1 MFSNDSIIDLRD
13 VCATSLIFI
22 GDIHGAF
29 GEVLKN
35 INMIP
40 DSIQVYCGDIGMG
53 FYKSG
58 YYTAEFNKIQK
69 KDEKNNNTYIC
80 FYDGFLS
87 LYLL

>member
-1 MFSNDSIIDLRD
+1 MFSNDPIIDLRD
-13 VCATSLIFI
+13 VCATSLIFV
-22 GDIHGAF
+22 GDIHGEF

-58 YYTAEFNKIQK
+58 YYTTEFNKIQK
-69 KDEKNNNTYIC
+69 KIKKRLDK
-80 FYDGFLS
+80 
-87 LYLL
+87 